1 MDILKTRD
9 AMNYRWPPHKR
20 KICPQTKVTNPKRV
34 PNENLVLIF
43 RAIFS
48 LFPVNWKH
56 KTEWV
61 QLKRHRLSS
70 GAHDSNLNQNQ
81 RQRILLCRLN
91 IGEQSEG
98 SWTLPGGGID
108 FGEIPQE
115 AAIREVYEETGLNV
129 EIDRIVDAHSEL
141 FVHPERE
148 MHAVRMVFLANVT
161 SGEIR
166 FEENG
171 STDRCQFVTLE
182 EAESMQCVGLVR
194 RCIRL
199 IRCTD
204 LLSLNP

>member
-1 MDILKTRD
+1 MGSTETTSTVKRRPRFKSQPKSKT
-9 AMNYRWPPHKR
+9 K
-20 KICPQTKVTNPKRV
+20 KGPQKFQHTRV
-34 PNENLVLIF
+34 ACYCLIF
-43 RAIFS
+43 
-48 LFPVNWKH
+48 
-56 KTEWV
+56 
-61 QLKRHRLSS
+61 
-70 GAHDSNLNQNQ
+70 DSEK
-81 RQRILLCRLN
+81 RILLCRLN